1 MQQPFTKSE
10 PRKAT
15 RFRGQLYM
23 AQHGPDE
30 AIRGLTV
37 CVDYAMACLVLA
49 GAADGDIWLVAPDEG
64 APLRAYLA
72 GGAAPLR
79 CPMACYPENIIAE
92 VSRTVGVSK
101 STALLAVAS
110 ILQDRGGV
118 GASLYGA
125 RNRIQ
130 GGAKI
135 VRFDTPPDEA
145 A

>member
-1 MQQPFTKSE
+1 MQNPSTTEKPS
-10 PRKAT
+10 RAT
-15 RFRGQLYM
+15 ARFRGWLYV
-23 AQHGPDE
+23 AQHGPAE

-49 GAADGDIWLVAPDEG
+49 GAADGDIWLVAPNEG
-64 APLRAYLA
+64 VPLRKYLA

-79 CPMACYPENIIAE
+79 CSMACYPENIIAE

-130 GGAKI
+130 GVPK
-135 VRFDTPPDEA
+135 
-145 A
+145 